1 MMPNPFIGVPV
12 PIILLAILG
21 AFCLL
26 VGVLWGIAV
35 VINLVL
41 EQRLISKTGGKWVHG
56 VPDDEE
62 EYINK
67 LKEED

>member
-1 MMPNPFIGVPV
+1 MPNPFIGVPV

-21 AFCLL
+21 AFTLL
-26 VGVLWGIAV
+26 IAVLWTIAV
-35 VINLVL
+35 LINLVN
-41 EQRLISKTGGKWVHG
+41 EERLIRKTGGNWKHSI
-56 VPDDEE
+56 PDDEE